1 MLIVKRNGGQLLLP
15 DTLWKLSKLRNV
27 SISDSAFF
35 NLRGARESL
44 DENPSKL
51 DNLATLSSIYVSR
64 EDNMERIVRR
74 TPSLRKLRCIFAD
87 SWGSGKN
94 EKRFPELDS
103 LSQLETLKVVFIS
116 KPEIGPSRLNFP
128 MNLKKL
134 TLCKFPLP
142 PARIS
147 TIASL
152 LNLEVLKLQQVAF
165 EMDEWEVRDN
175 EFPQLKFLELENLKL
190 SKWEV
195 SEEAF
200 CCLEKLV
207 LHGCSHLEAIPD
219 CFEDQGYLQYI
230 EVKSCSKVVAD
241 SVGDIKEKR
250 VQNGYKCDIKV
261 FT

>member
-1 MLIVKRNGGQLLLP
+1 MLE
-15 DTLWKLSKLRNV
+15 
-27 SISDSAFF
+27 SIPR
-35 NLRGARESL
+35 LES
-44 DENPSKL
+44 
-51 DNLATLSSIYVSR
+51 
-64 EDNMERIVRR
+64 
-74 TPSLRKLRCIFAD
+74 
-87 SWGSGKN
+87 
-94 EKRFPELDS
+94 
-103 LSQLETLKVVFIS
+103 LKVVFINI
-116 KPEIGPSRLNFP
+116 PDIGPSRLNFP
-128 MNLKKL
+128 LNLKKL

-142 PARIS
+142 HAEIS
-147 TIASL
+147 TIANL
-152 LNLEVLKLQQVAF
+152 LTLEVLQLQEVAF

-175 EFPQLKFLELENLKL
+175 EFPQLKFLELENLTL

-195 SEEAF
+195 SDEAF